1 MKRMCDCFGSQPKWQ
16 DSEKLTDISQQ
27 EQIISYKLPVHQAQ
41 LNDTL
46 WNIPPN
52 ICLIVYNCLF
62 T

>member
-46 WNIPPN
+46 WNTPPT
-52 ICLIVYNCLF
+52 YA
-62 T
+62 